1 MSENDPLQAVLREW
15 KTPEPSESLDE
26 RVRAGFRAAR
36 APSPWSR
43 FLGAR
48 ISVPVP
54 VLAAAMLLIAVAY
67 LVEFRPTPSVPRRQP
82 GVVTRLEA
90 TGFQPVPDGVA
101 LVQDIKP

>member
-1 MSENDPLQAVLREW
+1 MSENDPLRAVLREW
-15 KTPEPSESLDE
+15 KAPEPSEALDE
-26 RVRAGFRAAR
+26 RVRSAFRMAR
-36 APSPWSR
+36 GPSVWAR

-54 VLAAAMLLIAVAY
+54 VLAAAMLLVAVAW
-67 LVEFRPTPSVPRRQP
+67 LVEFRPTPPAPRRQP

-101 LVQDIKP
+101 LVEDIKP